1 MCDFNSDLSKKFI
14 VALEDD
20 NLTKGWTPHGDERI
34 ILVQS
39 TIDDS
44 VPVENTEELADFLK
58 DNGLNIITSNSN
70 AKYNPGTVFVYKKN
84 FGNSFG
90 GPHYAAA
97 ISFVE
102 EFISAM
108 RHYLNVKG
116 IWFTLENLD
125 ELY

>member
-1 MCDFNSDLSKKFI
+1 MAGSAIDSNEFI
-14 VALEDD
+14 SALEA
-20 NLTKGWTPHGDERI
+20 LAKERRI
-34 ILVQS
+34 
-39 TIDDS
+39 
-44 VPVENTEELADFLK
+44 NK
-58 DNGLNIITSNSN
+58 DVLFSAIESALMS
-70 AKYNPGTVFVYKKN
+70 AYKKN